1 MHGNF
6 SLGILMGISA
16 GLVNGIFLLPMRYT
30 RKWAWENVWFI
41 FAILSTLV
49 FPWIAALLAVPHLTT
64 IFRTSSFSYLV
75 VGLITGTV
83 WGIAQVL
90 YGLGCGMVGIAIGS
104 AVIACTAIIS
114 GTIGPIIAYAPEK
127 LVSLSSVILLI
138 VVVLIVIGIYLYSK
152 AGARKEQETAGKD
165 ASKQIVKGSLRTGL
179 TICLTSGVLGTA
191 FIYGGKSSTAI
202 LAAAE
207 AAGASSLFA
216 FYAAYV
222 VTFNAGTVPGVLYSL
237 YKLHKNKTII
247 NYFKSGSFL
256 WNLALASSMAVLWY
270 GGILLYGMSSQE
282 MGKLGPSIAFA
293 LFSSG
298 TVLFANLFGWLAG
311 EWKGASHRTIR
322 GFVNG
327 MALIVLAVLIIAFG
341 LRSHG

>member
-1 MHGNF
+1 VQGNF
-6 SLGILMGISA
+6 ALGILMGISA
-16 GLVNGIFLLPMRYT
+16 GFVNGIFLLPMRYT
-30 RKWAWENVWFI
+30 RKWAWENVWLI
-41 FAILSTLV
+41 FAILSTLI
-49 FPWIAALLAVPHLTT
+49 FPWIAALAAVPRLIS
-64 IFRTSSFSYLV
+64 IFRASSLSYLM

-104 AVIACTAIIS
+104 AIISCTAIIS
-114 GTIGPIIAYAPEK
+114 GTIGPLIAYAPEK
-127 LVSLSSVILLI
+127 LISLSSVTLFIAVLLI
-138 VVVLIVIGIYLYSK
+138 VFGIYLYSK
-152 AGARKEQETAGKD
+152 AGARKEQETKGTD
-165 ASKQIVKGSLRTGL
+165 ASAQIVKGSLRTGL
-179 TICLTSGVLGTA
+179 TVCLISGVLGTA

-207 AAGASSLFA
+207 AAGASSLLA

-222 VTFNAGTVPGVLYSL
+222 VTFNAGTVPGVIYSL
-237 YKLHKNKTII
+237 YKLYKNKTLA
-247 NYFKSGSFL
+247 NYVTSGSLL
-256 WNLALASSMAVLWY
+256 WNLVLAASMAALWY
-270 GGILLYGMSSQE
+270 GGILLYGMSSGE

-311 EWKGASHRTIR
+311 EWKGASHQTIR
-322 GFVNG
+322 GFVKG

-341 LRSHG
+341 VRSPG